1 MDAEENQHQVSL
13 GATPRLEIAARFPH
27 FHRLDHAEENWKA
40 NRRLPTFPQHG
51 LLSLFPK
58 EGPDGGSLRL
68 RRPGSSLNEKMLS
81 GGLVAM
87 R

>member
-27 FHRLDHAEENWKA
+27 FHRLDRAEEKWKA

-51 LLSLFPK
+51 LLSLP
-58 EGPDGGSLRL
+58 E
-68 RRPGSSLNEKMLS
+68 RRPRRRLASLAPSRLIVE
-81 GGLVAM
+81 
-87 R
+87 